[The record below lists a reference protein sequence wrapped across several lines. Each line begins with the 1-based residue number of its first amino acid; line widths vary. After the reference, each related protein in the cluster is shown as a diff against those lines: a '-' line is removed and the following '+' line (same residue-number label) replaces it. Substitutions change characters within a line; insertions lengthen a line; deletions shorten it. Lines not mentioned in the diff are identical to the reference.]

1 MSTNAIIRKPL
12 FLRGFDLKINMGV
25 TLLFRAEFKQL
36 NFFRKQD
43 IKIYNSA
50 SVTFYKLCLEMPLL
64 ETQFS

>member
-1 MSTNAIIRKPL
+1 MYKNTIIRNPV
-12 FLRGFDLKINMGV
+12 FLRRFDLQINMGV